1 MELLADQLRRSL
13 TETEPFGP
21 VDHADFAYAEAAT
34 AEICTFVPAL
44 RNPLEHRS
52 SIIIGRRGSGKST
65 YLSTFEMGDHLRVRL
80 RSEGLSKAVASS
92 KKQIVLPLKTWA
104 LFNQIVG
111 HLKQIEASTLV
122 PVALIPPE
130 QVEEYWIELLWD
142 KIIEAAYED
151 ILEAGLSSYPA
162 IRTYFDASPPKM
174 SRSAALQKDDKI
186 VRLVIANAMEDVVK
200 YFRDKNLKVVIALDN
215 FEKYPVRTPEYQ
227 SALQGFVRAIAHF
240 QRHVPGRAQ
249 VVFIVFALPEEI
261 ESTISITDATYA
273 NVLKDTA
280 RSARIRWK
288 PGHLWAVALHRF
300 RLFMRLNDDVGYSKV
315 KEILLDRRDGRK
327 RFLDMLFTGCVTNG
341 RGAEEQPENY
351 IIRHTQLLPRHLLTL
366 LNGIVANHLSG
377 KGDCL
382 GIPPDSVIAGV
393 REKEEYLAQ
402 DVLTPYTWVYPNLVS
417 AMRPVLSELG
427 HCFDFG
433 ELDKRLPRIV
443 RDSGEDFD
451 LHNRAQ
457 IWLLLHGMGVIG
469 LQNGVDEKRSYVESI
484 FHYNTLDAK

>member
-1 MELLADQLRRSL
+1 
-13 TETEPFGP
+13 
-21 VDHADFAYAEAAT
+21 
-34 AEICTFVPAL
+34 
-44 RNPLEHRS
+44 
-52 SIIIGRRGSGKST
+52 
-65 YLSTFEMGDHLRVRL
+65 
-80 RSEGLSKAVASS
+80 
-92 KKQIVLPLKTWA
+92 
-104 LFNQIVG
+104 
-111 HLKQIEASTLV
+111 
-122 PVALIPPE
+122 
-130 QVEEYWIELLWD
+130 
-142 KIIEAAYED
+142 
-151 ILEAGLSSYPA
+151 
-162 IRTYFDASPPKM
+162 
-174 SRSAALQKDDKI
+174 
-186 VRLVIANAMEDVVK
+186 
-200 YFRDKNLKVVIALDN
+200 
-215 FEKYPVRTPEYQ
+215 
-227 SALQGFVRAIAHF
+227 
-240 QRHVPGRAQ
+240 
-249 VVFIVFALPEEI
+249 
-261 ESTISITDATYA
+261 
-273 NVLKDTA
+273 
-280 RSARIRWK
+280 
-288 PGHLWAVALHRF
+288 
-300 RLFMRLNDDVGYSKV
+300 
-315 KEILLDRRDGRK
+315 
-327 RFLDMLFTGCVTNG
+327 MLFTGCVTNG

-484 FHYNTLDAK
+484 FHYNTLDAKKNFVVNSKSRYCFHPLFSRSLGLAGPSNSAYCVFPAGVQSLGEDG